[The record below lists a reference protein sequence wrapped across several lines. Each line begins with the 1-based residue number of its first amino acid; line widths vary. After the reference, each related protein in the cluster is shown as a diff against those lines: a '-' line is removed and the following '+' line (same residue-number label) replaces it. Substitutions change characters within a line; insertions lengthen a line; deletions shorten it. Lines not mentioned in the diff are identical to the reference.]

1 MALANSGSSMFNVSH
16 IEGELMDAEGK
27 TIVLSLGKTEYGQSL
42 GPREQRS
49 FRFPMPLDAEQKLG
63 DYTLVA
69 RAFYNKRDK
78 SPFVSAVV
86 NDSVELVPPLPT
98 ADLMKMLQLGL
109 VGVASLSIF
118 ALAAKLLF
126 GGGASS
132 AGSEKKAAA
141 KKAAAAAAG
150 NGGGAPANEW
160 LKDTLAGSENKS
172 PKKAKKRA

>member
-1 MALANSGSSMFNVSH
+1 
-16 IEGELMDAEGK
+16 
-27 TIVLSLGKTEYGQSL
+27 
-42 GPREQRS
+42 
-49 FRFPMPLDAEQKLG
+49 
-63 DYTLVA
+63 
-69 RAFYNKRDK
+69 
-78 SPFVSAVV
+78 
-86 NDSVELVPPLPT
+86 
-98 ADLMKMLQLGL
+98 MKMLQLGL

>member
-1 MALANSGSSMFNVSH
+1 MAAGCSVAIVGVAHRRRPPPAACRSSAAILTFSLLLSLSLPLSLLSRPRFRPPAEIPVGRTNDLLVALANSGSSMFNVSH

-86 NDSVELVPPLPT
+86 NDSVELVPPLDP
-98 ADLMKMLQLGL
+98 AGHKD
-109 VGVASLSIF
+109 SLR
-118 ALAAKLLF
+118 KLRP
-126 GGGASS
+126 
-132 AGSEKKAAA
+132 KA
-141 KKAAAAAAG
+141 
-150 NGGGAPANEW
+150 
-160 LKDTLAGSENKS
+160 
-172 PKKAKKRA
+172 